1 MFRIYSKNKTAKVI
15 RRLSDVWVFVSYKT
29 QANFYK
35 KLCKAKN
42 IAKTFFFKISSIF
55 ISKIDILLTFFA
67 F

>member
-1 MFRIYSKNKTAKVI
+1 M
-15 RRLSDVWVFVSYKT
+15 LSDVWVFVSYKT